1 VRTRTQDDIVP
12 EPAIYRAATRKDV
25 FTETA
30 AALPPQPAAP
40 LAPVVPPP
48 LAPVP
53 TPVAAAPTPAAPVAA
68 AEETRVEHFIPHD
81 FGREYAASA
90 SSSNGNGN
98 GNGLGN
104 GNGNGLGASP
114 VAAPPPEV
122 APIAVAVAEAVE
134 ASVASVTTVAP
145 SAPSDAPKA
154 YGLAGYIV
162 LDAAEAERIRRV
174 SETALSIEALG
185 TYRHF
190 FAMRALVP
198 RSLLGASTHVK
209 QQWESVHERARA
221 DLRTPFLQAAS
232 PDFEA
237 RADWANQFYDE
248 SSAHTAAVAIGAIKQ
263 ADGEHVSYAA
273 LPIPD
278 DQLRGAIGHDFE
290 SYMAPGSQ
298 PNGSVLNLI
307 LAEAMPTESARD
319 PHLSKALKRYRERLK
334 LLFAALLYQNPVAR
348 HERMLS
354 GLDIEL
360 DDTLRA
366 IVDRLHDPRWA

>member
-1 VRTRTQDDIVP
+1 
-12 EPAIYRAATRKDV
+12 
-25 FTETA
+25 
-30 AALPPQPAAP
+30 
-40 LAPVVPPP
+40 VVE
-48 LAPVP
+48 
-53 TPVAAAPTPAAPVAA
+53 APVAPVA
-68 AEETRVEHFIPHD
+68 PAPVETRVEHFIPHD

-90 SSSNGNGN
+90 STSNGNGN
-98 GNGLGN
+98 GNGN
-104 GNGNGLGASP
+104 GHGATP
-114 VAAPPPEV
+114 VEAPPAEV
-122 APIAVAVAEAVE
+122 APIAVAVAQAVE
-134 ASVASVTTVAP
+134 ASVASVATAVP
-145 SAPSDAPKA
+145 PVPSDAPKA

-162 LDAAEAERIRRV
+162 LDAAEVERIRRV
-174 SETALSIEALG
+174 AETALSIEALG

-221 DLRTPFLQAAS
+221 DLRTPFLQAAA

-237 RADWANQFYDE
+237 RTDWANQFYDE
-248 SSAHTAAVAIGAIKQ
+248 SSAHTAALAIGAIKQ
-263 ADGEHVSYAA
+263 ADGEHVSYDA
-273 LPIPD
+273 LPVPD

>member
-1 VRTRTQDDIVP
+1 MPV
-12 EPAIYRAATRKDV
+12 
-25 FTETA
+25 
-30 AALPPQPAAP
+30 
-40 LAPVVPPP
+40 APV
-48 LAPVP
+48 
-53 TPVAAAPTPAAPVAA
+53 
-68 AEETRVEHFIPHD
+68 EEPRVEQFIPHD

-90 SSSNGNGN
+90 STSNGNGS
-98 GNGLGN
+98 GN
-104 GNGNGLGASP
+104 GNGH
-114 VAAPPPEV
+114 AAPPVEPPPVEV
-122 APIAVAVAEAVE
+122 APIAVAVAAAVE
-134 ASVASVTTVAP
+134 ASVAAVATAVP
-145 SAPSDAPKA
+145 ADAPKA
-154 YGLAGYIV
+154 YGLTGYIV

-174 SETALSIEALG
+174 AETALSIEALG

-209 QQWESVHERARA
+209 QQWESVYERARA

-232 PDFEA
+232 ADFEA
-237 RADWANQFYDE
+237 RPDWANQFYDE
-248 SSAHTAAVAIGAIKQ
+248 SSAHTASLAMGAIKQ
-263 ADGEHVSYAA
+263 AAGEHVSYDVTPV
-273 LPIPD
+273 PI

-290 SYMAPGSQ
+290 SYIAPGSQ

-307 LAEAMPTESARD
+307 LAESMPTESARD

-354 GLDIEL
+354 GLDVEL